1 MSIFTIFSS
10 NKKFPKSKKENG
22 FWTFLKMSKNRI
34 VKEVPKSTQKSR
46 CDQYAHNDF
55 FDFYKIVTINFSFL
69 RPEL

>member
-10 NKKFPKSKKENG
+10 NKKIPKSKKGIG
-22 FWTFLKMSKNRI
+22 FWTFLKMSKIRI
-34 VKEVPKSTQKSR
+34 VKEVPKSTQKTR